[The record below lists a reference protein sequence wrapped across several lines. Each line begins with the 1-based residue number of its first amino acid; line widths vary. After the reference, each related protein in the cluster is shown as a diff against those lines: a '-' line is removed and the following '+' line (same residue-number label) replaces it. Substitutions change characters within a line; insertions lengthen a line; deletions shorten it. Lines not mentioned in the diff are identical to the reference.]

1 MRERTADIELLVHHF
16 LNLHTRHIGSTYPGV
31 SREVMALLRDYRWP
45 GNVRE
50 LSNLVEYLVNIV
62 PDGEVIDPTLL
73 PPHFHRA
80 TTTTLPAVEAVT
92 ATTPA
97 VPPSLKQLEHQRII
111 EALGR
116 GVSKAQLAQELEISV
131 ATLYR
136 KIKKY
141 GLRDIH

>member
-1 MRERTADIELLVHHF
+1 
-16 LNLHTRHIGSTYPGV
+16 
-31 SREVMALLRDYRWP
+31 MALLRHYRWP

-50 LSNLVEYLVNIV
+50 LSNLVEYLVNVV

-73 PPHFHRA
+73 PPHFHSA
-80 TTTTLPAVEAVT
+80 TTTVSPKVETAPANE
-92 ATTPA
+92 ATTRA

-111 EALGR
+111 EALRR
-116 GVSKAQLAQELEISV
+116 GVSKAQLAQELDISV

-141 GLRDIH
+141 GLSDIH